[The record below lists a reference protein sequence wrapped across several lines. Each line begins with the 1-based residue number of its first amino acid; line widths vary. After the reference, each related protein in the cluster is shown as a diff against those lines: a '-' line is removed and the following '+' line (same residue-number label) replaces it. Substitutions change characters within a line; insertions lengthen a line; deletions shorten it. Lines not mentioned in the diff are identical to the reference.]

1 MLVDQH
7 TINNEFINN
16 NLLPIVNTQ
25 RTEKVQAILNAV
37 VKVLANKGYEG
48 ATIMELAEASNVSRG
63 VLHYYFKDKEDIATK
78 ALASSST
85 LMMQSSLA
93 GLKGKTT
100 EEVANN
106 VIEVQKKNIRDTPE
120 FYRFLFEMSC
130 LSRRSKKVYDEFI
143 ICQDKVINAIKNWLE
158 NAYSQGIINIKP
170 EKAES
175 IAATLLY
182 LTDGVAFHMVD
193 RPNKIEN
200 QEIWEVFK
208 KIVIALLDMKRV

>member
-7 TINNEFINN
+7 TLYNEFYNY
-16 NLLPIVNTQ
+16 NLLSIVNTQ
-25 RTEKVQAILNAV
+25 RVEKVQAILNAA
-37 VKVLANKGYEG
+37 VKVLASKGYEG

-78 ALASSST
+78 ALATRST
-85 LMMQSSLA
+85 LMVQSSLK
-93 GLKGKTT
+93 GLKGKTI
-100 EEVANN
+100 EEIANN
-106 VIEVQKKNIRDTPE
+106 VIEIQKKNIRDTPE

-130 LSRRSKKVYDEFI
+130 HSRRSKKVYDEFV

-158 NAYSQGIINIKP
+158 DAYSQGIINIKP

-175 IAATLLY
+175 IAQTLLY

-193 RPNKIEN
+193 RPNKIN
-200 QEIWEVFK
+200 DQQIWDEFK
-208 KIVIALLDMKRV
+208 KIVIDLLDK